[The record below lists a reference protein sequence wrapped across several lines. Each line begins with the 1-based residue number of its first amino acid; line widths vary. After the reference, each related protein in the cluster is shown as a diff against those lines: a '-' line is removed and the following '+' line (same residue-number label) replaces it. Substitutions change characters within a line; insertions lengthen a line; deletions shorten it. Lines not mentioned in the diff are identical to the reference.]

1 MKKFTIRRHGNYV
14 AMVWAERVEVPAD
27 EHGSFFFRNGPHLVC
42 GAGSYDIGVRV
53 FAGGALDAEVE
64 ILPKSLIPIVPI
76 TPFMDDFTQADTFR
90 VEEAA

>member
-1 MKKFTIRRHGNYV
+1 MLRKFTIRRGDNYV
-14 AMVWAERVEVPAD
+14 ALVWAERVEIPSD
-27 EHGSFFFRNGPHLVC
+27 THGSFYFWTGDHIVC
-42 GAGSYDIGVRV
+42 GAGSHDIQVRV
-53 FAGGALDAEVE
+53 FEGDLDVP